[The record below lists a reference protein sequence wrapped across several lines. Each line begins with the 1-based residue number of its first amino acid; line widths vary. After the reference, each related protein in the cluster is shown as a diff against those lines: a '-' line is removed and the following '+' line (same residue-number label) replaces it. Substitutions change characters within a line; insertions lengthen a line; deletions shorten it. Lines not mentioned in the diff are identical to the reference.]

1 MVTKN
6 DIKFINNL
14 KHKKFRDLNNC
25 FVVEGIKSINDFIDS
40 NYKLI
45 KLYSVDC
52 SHFKDSNNQFQ
63 IDYKL
68 LKKISY
74 LTNPDDHFA
83 LFQKKKIES
92 INVNGLIIALESIRD
107 PGNLGTIIRTCD
119 WFGVNEIICSL
130 DSVDCYNPK
139 VIQASMGSLSRVS
152 IKYLNLKGFL
162 KSSKHLRIGTTLNGS
177 SIYDLNLNKAV
188 LVFGNESNG
197 ISDELI
203 ELIDSKVTIPR
214 FQKNN
219 LPESLNL
226 ASSVAIILGE
236 IKRKEL

>member
-52 SHFKDSNNQFQ
+52 SHFNDLNNQFQ

-74 LTNPDDHFA
+74 LTNPDDNFA
-83 LFQKKKIES
+83 LFQKKEIQS

-188 LVFGNESNG
+188 LVFGNESKG

>member
-52 SHFKDSNNQFQ
+52 SHFNDLNNQFQ

-83 LFQKKKIES
+83 LFQKKEIQS

-162 KSSKHLRIGTTLNGS
+162 KSSKHLRIVTTLNGS
-177 SIYDLNLNKAV
+177 SIYDLNLIKAV
-188 LVFGNESNG
+188 LVFGNESKG

>member
-52 SHFKDSNNQFQ
+52 SHFNDLNNQIQ
-63 IDYKL
+63 IDYKF
-68 LKKISY
+68 LKKISF
-74 LTNPDDHFA
+74 LTNPGDHFA
-83 LFQKKKIES
+83 LFQKKEIQS
-92 INVNGLIIALESIRD
+92 INVDGLIIALESIRD

-152 IKYLNLKGFL
+152 IKYLNLKEFL

-188 LVFGNESNG
+188 LVFGNESKG

>member
-1 MVTKN
+1 MLKSIISLILFT
-6 DIKFINNL
+6 FIFSVDYTTEIQPIFN
-14 KHKKFRDLNNC
+14 NNC
-25 FVVEGIKSINDFIDS
+25 GGCHTTNSSGGLN
-40 NYKLI
+40 
-45 KLYSVDC
+45 
-52 SHFKDSNNQFQ
+52 
-63 IDYKL
+63 L
-68 LKKISY
+68 LSY
-74 LTNPDDHFA
+74 VKFMELNPYHSDKLTNNPYKSLPDRMLIYRSCYPIRFN
-83 LFQKKKIES
+83 
-92 INVNGLIIALESIRD
+92 NVNGLIIALESIRD
-107 PGNLGTIIRTCD
+107 PGNLGTSIRTCD

-130 DSVDCYNPK
+130 DSVDCYNHK

-188 LVFGNESNG
+188 LVFGNESKG

>member
-52 SHFKDSNNQFQ
+52 SHFNDLNNQFQ

-83 LFQKKKIES
+83 LFQKKEIQS

-152 IKYLNLKGFL
+152 IKYLNLKGFF
-162 KSSKHLRIGTTLNGS
+162 KEHVFIKLRKQNRQERTRFS
-177 SIYDLNLNKAV
+177 A
-188 LVFGNESNG
+188 SN
-197 ISDELI
+197 
-203 ELIDSKVTIPR
+203 
-214 FQKNN
+214 F
-219 LPESLNL
+219 
-226 ASSVAIILGE
+226 
-236 IKRKEL
+236 

>member
-52 SHFKDSNNQFQ
+52 SHFNDLNNQIQ

-83 LFQKKKIES
+83 LFQKKEIQS

-188 LVFGNESNG
+188 LVFGNESKG

>member
-52 SHFKDSNNQFQ
+52 SHFNDLNNQIQ
-63 IDYKL
+63 IDYKF
-68 LKKISY
+68 LKKISF

-83 LFQKKKIES
+83 LFQKKEIQS
-92 INVNGLIIALESIRD
+92 INVDGLIIALESIRD

-188 LVFGNESNG
+188 LVFGNESKG